1 MPIYLSGLRRPQLNY
16 PILVSIERTM
26 KKITLLLI
34 LFILS
39 SCISTNNP
47 ESDQWIIL
55 FDGSSLE
62 GWRAYDGAQ
71 MPPGWQIIDDELT
84 FTTEFI
90 KEEDYDYKGNRDI
103 IYGAQEFD
111 NFELYVE
118 WKIPVGGN
126 SGIFYHIKEGYEG
139 PPEVAPEY
147 QLIDDENY
155 ARIHDLTAYNI
166 QFGAEDPAELL
177 DWQKTGADYAMYA
190 PNTDHKLL
198 YPAGQWNSSRIIFT
212 EDHVTYWLNDKKVV
226 SFVPW
231 SENWQKRRR
240 SGKWDSAPDYGKFKT
255 GFIGFQDHG
264 SNLSFR
270 NVKIK
275 KL

>member
-1 MPIYLSGLRRPQLNY
+1 
-16 PILVSIERTM
+16 
-26 KKITLLLI
+26 
-34 LFILS
+34 
-39 SCISTNNP
+39 
-47 ESDQWIIL
+47 
-55 FDGSSLE
+55 
-62 GWRAYDGAQ
+62 
-71 MPPGWQIIDDELT
+71 
-84 FTTEFI
+84 
-90 KEEDYDYKGNRDI
+90 
-103 IYGAQEFD
+103 
-111 NFELYVE
+111 
-118 WKIPVGGN
+118 
-126 SGIFYHIKEGYEG
+126 
-139 PPEVAPEY
+139 
-147 QLIDDENY
+147 
-155 ARIHDLTAYNI
+155 
-166 QFGAEDPAELL
+166 
-177 DWQKTGADYAMYA
+177 MYA

-212 EDHVTYWLNDKKVV
+212 EDQVTYWLNDKKVV